1 MARRKN
7 TKRIDPRWFLDE
19 TTHRDEIEEGFTQ
32 SSSGGDYSDADSTA
46 RAMGRSDAP
55 TSTSSGARVPEAY
68 QALADKLIQ
77 QGNDARKVEQAINA
91 CSEEALRGASGQF
104 VKCMYRKDTSS
115 IYAMQDLGM
124 IPQQKGR

>member
-19 TTHRDEIEEGFTQ
+19 TTHRDELEEGF
-32 SSSGGDYSDADSTA
+32 SGGDYSDADSTA
-46 RAMGRSDAP
+46 RAMGRSDTP